1 MTDASVYAPSREV
14 TALEDCYFYHTMDL
28 PGLGVVEG
36 EWDLRGNVGAYLGH
50 VDLRGKRVLEMGA
63 ASGFLTF
70 TMERMGAEV
79 VAYDLSEQH
88 AWDVVPYA
96 GQDVDTFLAE
106 RREHIRRLNNS
117 WWLARRMLGGQAR
130 VVYGTVYETPS
141 AIGAVDVCTFGCIL
155 QHLRDP
161 FLALQQAL
169 RLTRETVIITDPPP
183 PGYFAGR
190 RYAEWYHRLWRRLPW
205 LRPRLREWLRPESI
219 SFRPEPA
226 VGEPKE
232 TWWLLA
238 PETVMRM
245 IGVLGFETVS
255 LTFHRQINRGQ
266 AILLYTV
273 VGRRTRGAPN
283 RGATDGAGGQ
293 PPATFL

>member
-1 MTDASVYAPSREV
+1 MIEANVYAPPRLVAGPE
-14 TALEDCYFYHTMDL
+14 ECYFYHTMEL
-28 PGLGVVEG
+28 PGVGLVEG
-36 EWDLRGNVGAYLGH
+36 EWDLRENVAAYLGN

-70 TMERMGAEV
+70 AMERMGAEV
-79 VAYDLSEQH
+79 VAYDLSEQQ

-96 GQDVDTFLAE
+96 DQDVEGFLAE

-117 WWLARRMLGGQAR
+117 WWLAHRLLGSRAR
-130 VVYGTVYETPS
+130 VVYGTAYDVPA

-161 FLALQQAL
+161 FLALHQAL
-169 RLTRETVIITDPPP
+169 RLTRELVVVTDLPP

-190 RYAEWYHRLWRRLPW
+190 RYTAWYHRLWQRLPW
-205 LRPRLREWLRPESI
+205 LRPRMSEWLRAESI

-226 VGEPKE
+226 AGAPKE

-238 PETVMRM
+238 PETVARM
-245 IGVLGFETVS
+245 IGVLGFDLVS
-255 LTFHRQINRGQ
+255 LTFHLQKNRGHD
-266 AILLYTV
+266 ILLYTV
-273 VGRRTRGAPN
+273 VGQRRRGRAI
-283 RGATDGAGGQ
+283 G
-293 PPATFL
+293 

>member
-1 MTDASVYAPSREV
+1 MVRG
-14 TALEDCYFYHTMDL
+14 LEDCYFYHTMDL

-36 EWDLRGNVGAYLGH
+36 EWDLRDNVAAYLGH
-50 VDLRGKRVLEMGA
+50 VDLSGKRVLEMGA

-96 GQDVDTFLAE
+96 GEEVEAFLAE

-117 WWLARRMLGGQAR
+117 WWLARRLLGAQAR
-130 VVYGTVYETPS
+130 VVYGTVYETPA

-190 RYAEWYHRLWRRLPW
+190 RYTDWYHRLWRRLPW
-205 LRPRLREWLRPESI
+205 LRPRLREWLRAESI

-255 LTFHRQINRGQ
+255 LTFHTQNNRGR

-273 VGRRTRGAPN
+273 VGRRTRGAPI
-283 RGATDGAGGQ
+283 G
-293 PPATFL
+293 